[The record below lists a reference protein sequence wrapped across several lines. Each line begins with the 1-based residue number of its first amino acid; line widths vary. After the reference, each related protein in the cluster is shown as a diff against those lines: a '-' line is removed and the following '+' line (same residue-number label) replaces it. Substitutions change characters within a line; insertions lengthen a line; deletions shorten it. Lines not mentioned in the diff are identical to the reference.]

1 MSPGATLHVA
11 PLALKTMAYVT
22 AEARQQL
29 LDSLAAA
36 TDDIGVALGAL
47 GDAYEQLDE
56 TSADQLEDVLFGPV
70 QAAYGRAKRTHAE
83 FADRHGL
90 PRRTFAAPPS
100 GAPSRGVK
108 GFLDQAVGAVVK
120 ADAELGELQDSM
132 LPVEVGDAELR
143 AGMSEVRRQLDDVAA
158 NARHF
163 VSRLGR

>member
-1 MSPGATLHVA
+1 
-11 PLALKTMAYVT
+11 MAYVT
-22 AEARQQL
+22 AEARQDL
-29 LDSLAAA
+29 LDALAAA

-47 GDAYEQLDE
+47 GDAYELLDDV
-56 TSADQLEDVLFGPV
+56 SAEQLEDVLFGPV
-70 QAAYGRAKRTHAE
+70 QVAYGRAKRTHAE

-90 PRRTFAAPPS
+90 PRRTFASPAP

-120 ADAELGELQDSM
+120 ADGELGQLQDSM

-143 AGMSEVRRQLDDVAA
+143 AGMGEVRRQLGDVAA
-158 NARHF
+158 HARQF

>member
-1 MSPGATLHVA
+1 
-11 PLALKTMAYVT
+11 MAYVT
-22 AEARQQL
+22 AEARQDL
-29 LDSLAAA
+29 LDALATA
-36 TDDIGVALGAL
+36 TDDIGVALGAI
-47 GDAYEQLDE
+47 GDAYELLDDV
-56 TSADQLEDVLFGPV
+56 SAEQLEDTLFGPV

-90 PRRTFAAPPS
+90 PKRTFASPPS

-120 ADAELGELQDSM
+120 ADGELGQLQDSM

-143 AGMSEVRRQLDDVAA
+143 AGMAEVRRQLGDVGAH
-158 NARHF
+158 ARQF

>member
-1 MSPGATLHVA
+1 
-11 PLALKTMAYVT
+11 MAYVT
-22 AEARQQL
+22 AEARQDL
-29 LDSLAAA
+29 LDALATA

-47 GDAYEQLDE
+47 GDAYELLDDTTAE
-56 TSADQLEDVLFGPV
+56 RLEEALFGPV

-90 PRRTFAAPPS
+90 PRRTFASPAP

-108 GFLDQAVGAVVK
+108 GFLDQTVAAVLK
-120 ADAELGELQDSM
+120 ADAELGDLQDSM

-143 AGMSEVRRQLDDVAA
+143 AGMAEVRRQLDHVATH
-158 NARHF
+158 ARQF

>member
-1 MSPGATLHVA
+1 MH
-11 PLALKTMAYVT
+11 MAYVT
-22 AEARQQL
+22 AEARQDL
-29 LDSLAAA
+29 LDALATAA
-36 TDDIGVALGAL
+36 DDIGVALGAL

-56 TSADQLEDVLFGPV
+56 TSADQLEDALFGPV
-70 QAAYGRAKRTHAE
+70 QLAYGRAKRTHAE

-90 PRRTFAAPPS
+90 PRRAFASPPS